1 MMTTIDGSARIGLA
15 EVARAAF
22 VVLTQTVNEAI
33 EQENEHW
40 VPLDEKLAEFRGID
54 YSEILIEEVG
64 KENFYLGHNP
74 SLIEAPLEKYPNVA
88 VDSDRAG
95 SSGSDDLDQGSM
107 FGNFLYIEFMV
118 KSEKSEEEVSA
129 RAMRMLDA
137 INSCMMANR
146 TLGGTAHELS
156 DTPTAQLSDVFV
168 RDAETRYGDRWY
180 WRGGRIEY
188 TITKLSMIPAG
199 SGLTAADFAGIDQV

>member
-1 MMTTIDGSARIGLA
+1 MSTIDGSARIGLA
-15 EVARAAF
+15 ELARAGMI
-22 VVLTQTVNEAI
+22 VLAQTLNEAI
-33 EQENEHW
+33 EQENEYW
-40 VPLDEKLAEFRGID
+40 VPLDEKLAEFREID
-54 YSEILIEEVG
+54 YSEILVEEVE
-64 KENFYLGHNP
+64 KQNFYLGHNP
-74 SLIEAPLEKYPNVA
+74 SLIEAPVENYPNVA
-88 VDSDRAG
+88 VDSDRTG
-95 SSGSDDLDQGSM
+95 SSGSDDLDHGSM

-118 KSEKSEEEVSA
+118 KSLASEEEVSA

-168 RDAETRYGDRWY
+168 RDTETRYGDRWY

-188 TITKLSMIPAG
+188 TIYKLSMVPPG
-199 SGLTAADFAGIDQV
+199 SSLRSTDFAGIDQA